1 MAVEPVMS
9 RPLACYDDEWRKV
22 EVGRTCGFS
31 PDPDSR
37 HDKRQAKD
45 KMLLSFP
52 STKGQEPTGTLTC
65 VGTGANRTWE
75 SLWAHGHGLAQTVPG
90 QRQSTFKD
98 DPYLV
103 CPSSPLLEAN
113 RRY

>member
-1 MAVEPVMS
+1 
-9 RPLACYDDEWRKV
+9 
-22 EVGRTCGFS
+22 
-31 PDPDSR
+31 
-37 HDKRQAKD
+37 
-45 KMLLSFP
+45 MLLSFP